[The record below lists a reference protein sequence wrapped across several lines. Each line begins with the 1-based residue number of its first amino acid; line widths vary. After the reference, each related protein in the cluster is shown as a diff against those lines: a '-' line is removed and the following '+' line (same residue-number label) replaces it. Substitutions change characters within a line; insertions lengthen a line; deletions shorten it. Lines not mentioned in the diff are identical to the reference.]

1 MLRKALE
8 MSKIEAEESSMI
20 KKLEEKAAQK
30 EAVQSPPPVATHNDP
45 KPGSYE
51 PINLE
56 KEAKIPEVSA
66 PSAPGDI
73 AMPVPR
79 RNRRNVQPM
88 EPLPPVK
95 GAHKKHE

>member
-1 MLRKALE
+1 
-8 MSKIEAEESSMI
+8 MI
-20 KKLEEKAAQK
+20 KKLEQKAAQK
-30 EAVQSPPPVATHNDP
+30 EVVQPSPPVVTQNDP

-51 PINLE
+51 PIDLE
-56 KEAKIPEVSA
+56 KESKVADISV
-66 PSAPGDI
+66 PSAPADI

-79 RNRRNVQPM
+79 KNRRNVQPM